1 YTELRQRKMNYKTWE
16 ASECHKI
23 KRYSVYMILV
33 SNIGIKTDAVK
44 DNKKYRSKRSL
55 VYYEVKICNSLAKW
69 KKSNYSNCKKNT

>member
-1 YTELRQRKMNYKTWE
+1 
-16 ASECHKI
+16 
-23 KRYSVYMILV
+23 MILV